1 MVEIDHVTG
10 IRYRLRV
17 KNAPEPD
24 TLPDSE
30 ISSKLCLKEGRYPLV
45 LVVEKPRPQISHCPP
60 PGEHRSYEKMFN
72 PTAEPT
78 RAAVFTNDDNIQ
90 HTVEFHDPEEGKVLR
105 EQKANL
111 GSQLKGDAEPQQS
124 VACFI
129 AKLEPEST
137 LTAPANHKWY
147 NALDGYII
155 DLGIWDLK
163 KFHESLSL
171 AGHIGEDA
179 RKIYGQSHI
188 SDTGAAF
195 KAIKV
200 DLTFGLKIM

>member
-30 ISSKLCLKEGRYPLV
+30 TSSNLCLKEGRYPLV

-60 PGEHRSYEKMFN
+60 PGEHRNYEKMFN
-72 PTAEPT
+72 RTAEPT
-78 RAAVFTNDDNIQ
+78 RAAVFKSDGNIQ
-90 HTVEFHDPEEGKVLR
+90 YTVEFQDSEEGKVLR
-105 EQKANL
+105 EQEANL
-111 GSQLKGDAEPQQS
+111 ESQLKVDAEPQQF

-129 AKLEPEST
+129 SKLEPEST
-137 LTAPANHKWY
+137 LTAPRNHKWY
-147 NALDGYII
+147 NALDGYTI
-155 DLGIWDLK
+155 DLGIWNLK

-179 RKIYGQSHI
+179 WKIYGQSHVL
-188 SDTGAAF
+188 DTDAAF

-200 DLTFGLKIM
+200 DLKFGLKIM